1 MTGPDPNS
9 PFTPPQPPPPPPPT
23 GDQGGSFYP
32 NQPENWYYPTPPGG
46 PQDQE
51 RNIIGI
57 IALAVAILGFICACI
72 PLLFI
77 VGWVL
82 LAAAIVLS
90 IIGLAQ
96 SGKTKGTSIAALITA
111 IVGCI
116 VGVIVFTV
124 VQLNAFADLFSKEG
138 DTPPSEQSSAP
149 DEPNETHS
157 GEDTSVENPA
167 PMGTTFNSE
176 EWDVTVVNFDPDMT
190 DEVVAEDIV
199 GEEPEDGYI
208 YGVAELELTYTGD
221 GSEDPWFDIEL
232 AYVTEDD
239 DVINYSDSLVDA
251 PDNDIFGVGRMDKGD
266 TETANF
272 AIEIPE
278 DDDGV
283 LQITPGWDEDDVFVQ
298 ID

>member
-1 MTGPDPNS
+1 MTSPDPNS
-9 PFTPPQPPPPPPPT
+9 SFTPPQPPPPPPPT
-23 GDQGGSFYP
+23 DNQGGSFYP
-32 NQPENWYYPTPPGG
+32 NQPENWYYPAPPGG
-46 PQDQE
+46 PQNQE
-51 RNIIGI
+51 RNIVGI
-57 IALAVAILGFICACI
+57 IALAVAVLGFIAACI
-72 PLLFI
+72 PLLFV
-77 VGWVL
+77 VGWIL

-90 IIGLAQ
+90 IIGLAL

-111 IVGCI
+111 IIGCI
-116 VGVIVFTV
+116 VGLIVFSV
-124 VQLNAFADLFSKEG
+124 VALDAFAELFRKDG
-138 DTPPSEQSSAP
+138 TTPPSERSSQP
-149 DEPNETHS
+149 VEPNETNS
-157 GEDTSVENPA
+157 GEGTSIESPA
-167 PMGTTFNSE
+167 PIGTTFNSE

-199 GEEPEDGYI
+199 GEEPENGYA

-221 GSEDPWFDIEL
+221 DWEDPWFDIEV
-232 AYVTEDD
+232 AYVTEED
-239 DVINYSDSLVDA
+239 DVINYSESLVDA
-251 PDNDIFGVGRMDKGD
+251 PDDDIFDVGRMDKGD